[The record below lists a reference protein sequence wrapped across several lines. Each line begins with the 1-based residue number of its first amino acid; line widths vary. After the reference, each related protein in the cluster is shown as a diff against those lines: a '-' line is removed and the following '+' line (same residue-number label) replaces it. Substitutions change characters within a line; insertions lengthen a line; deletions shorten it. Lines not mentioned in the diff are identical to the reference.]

1 MINPVYGFVQWFVH
15 IQVYEN
21 GEVIHQLREG
31 VLKRD
36 KVKDLAAS
44 ITNMRLH
51 AQYTSD
57 SDASSDVETGARFFF
72 QQNHFFLHLPA
83 FTETKSYGCD

>member
-1 MINPVYGFVQWFVH
+1 MYGFVQWFVH

-57 SDASSDVETGARFFF
+57 SDASSDVEAGARLLFYR
-72 QQNHFFLHLPA
+72 HLSLRLPA
-83 FTETKSYGCD
+83 SSDTKSCNCLT

>member
-1 MINPVYGFVQWFVH
+1 MHGFVVQWFVH
-15 IQVYEN
+15 VQVYEN